1 LASALREPHKSLIC
15 SKQYTDLYLNISEMA
30 AASPVRK
37 MGTQSADAA
46 IRTILEKD
54 PNARVA
60 LTRGA
65 KELARLVHQANQR
78 DVPTVNGKGEPC
90 TKLGII
96 FDELKSKPGMVS
108 VRICTNP
115 DVKNAKKRKYKRV
128 FFHAIKG
135 DYCSF
140 SALPEDKSEQ
150 QTAEGLF
157 HDIMTKLLGWE
168 HGSGVSLGYESP
180 SPKKVQYFKMKKK
193 KGEEEETMQGA
204 GTYHHTNMCA
214 VPGKLLAAKG
224 KDSED
229 EEEEIDTT
237 FADQKAYT
245 PWVERGS
252 PKKEKSEEEADEE
265 EEEDEEEATAKG
277 KDKAKDEEAAQVTA
291 TITAFYGQFP
301 PSKVLKMT
309 GALLE
314 KVGYPINKKG
324 CMFTDKEIK
333 ELEETFDPSNKKMA
347 NATRAEVQLKE
358 LCRLVSV
365 HLGYEEDV
373 GLDDFEEELRDMYAS
388 IKASIKSEDEE
399 EEAQAMDVT
408 PPATPD
414 RQGTKRAR
422 EEEESSF
429 PDEAGPSAPKKAA
442 VEKSE

>member
-1 LASALREPHKSLIC
+1 MARALREPHKSLIC

-30 AASPVRK
+30 AAASSPVRK
-37 MGTQSADAA
+37 MGTQSADTA
-46 IRTILEKD
+46 IRAILEKD
-54 PNARVA
+54 PKSKVVV
-60 LTRGA
+60 TRAA
-65 KELARLVHQANQR
+65 KELASLVHQDNQM

-90 TKLGII
+90 TKLGILL
-96 FDELKSKPGMVS
+96 DELKSKPGMVS
-108 VRICTNP
+108 VRACTNP
-115 DVKNAKKRKYKRV
+115 HVQNPKKRKYKRV

-140 SALPEDKSEQ
+140 GALPEDKSEQ

-333 ELEETFDPSNKKMA
+333 ELEETFEPSNKKMA

-365 HLGYEEDV
+365 HLGYEEDAD
-373 GLDDFEEELRDMYAS
+373 LDDFEEELRDMYAS
-388 IKASIKSEDEE
+388 IKASIESEE